1 MAAVVTGR
9 SGRHISIG
17 VKIFTVAFVVFALM
31 SSVTVLTVYMAA
43 NVSREL
49 EALGHRYIEAYV
61 ALARTHIWSLERSLA
76 IRRLYIAIRDGEDP
90 AAIRALEQAAE
101 AAGATAQDYIAT
113 ARRVVR
119 SEIREDSGIANPATL
134 SRIDTL
140 LQVLDEQRLA
150 LTQDQDALIAALA
163 STQDPMTLRRRLN
176 ELDSER
182 DRFDQRLE
190 TTRSEMRDALGAAAD
205 ATSAQQNYVV
215 KAVLVITGLAGLLG
229 LIFAGAFSRGM
240 SLPVRRLVAGAKA
253 VQAGN
258 LDTVVGVTSHDEI
271 GILTEA
277 FNAMIAELRVTSRVK
292 DTFGKYID
300 PRIVQGLIEH
310 PELTG
315 TQGERR
321 VMTVMFCDMKGF
333 TSLSEG
339 MTPAGLVTILN
350 HYLTVMSAPIR
361 GHDGIIDKY
370 IGDALMAFWGPP
382 FVAAEAQAGLACLAA
397 LDQVAALPELATA
410 LPQLIG
416 LKRGLPTVSMRIGI
430 ATGEV
435 IVGNIGSDVTKSYTV
450 IGDTVNLAS
459 RLESANKLYGTLTLI
474 GEATALLAA
483 EAVELREIDS
493 VLVGGSKAPQR
504 IFEIMGGKDALGAE
518 RLALRDG
525 FARGLAAYRRREWEA
540 ARAVFLECLA
550 IDPAD
555 GPTHVFLA
563 RLDQLATAQPG
574 AEWDGTWVLAS
585 K

>member
-1 MAAVVTGR
+1 MAAIVIGR
-9 SGRHISIG
+9 NGRHISIG

-31 SSVTVLTVYMAA
+31 SSVTLLTVYMAA
-43 NVSREL
+43 TVSREL
-49 EALGHRYIEAYV
+49 DALGHRYIDAYV

-76 IRRLYIAIRDGEDP
+76 IRRLYIAMRDGEDP
-90 AAIRALEQAAE
+90 ASLRALQQAAE
-101 AAGATAQDYIAT
+101 EAGTTAQGYIAT
-113 ARRVVR
+113 ARSVVR
-119 SEIREDSGIANPATL
+119 SEMSEDSGIANPATL

-140 LQVLDEQRLA
+140 LQVLDEQRTS
-150 LTQDQDALIAALA
+150 LTQHQEALVAALA
-163 STQDPMTLRRRLN
+163 AGQDPTTLRRRLA
-176 ELDSER
+176 ELDGER

-190 TTRSEMRDALGAAAD
+190 TTRSEMRDALAAASD
-205 ATSAQQNYVV
+205 ATRAQQDYVV
-215 KAVLVITGLAGLLG
+215 KAVLVITGLAGMLG

-240 SLPVRRLVAGAKA
+240 SLPVRRLVAGTRA

-277 FNAMIAELRVTSRVK
+277 FNAMIAELRITAQVK

-300 PRIVQGLIEH
+300 PRIVKGLIER
-310 PELTG
+310 PELAG

-321 VMTVMFCDMKGF
+321 VMTVLFCDMKGF

-339 MTPAGLVTILN
+339 MTPSGLVTILN

-361 GHDGIIDKY
+361 RHDGIIDKY

-397 LDQVAALPELATA
+397 LEQIAELPGLATA

-416 LKRGLPTVSMRIGI
+416 LKHGLPDISMRIGI

-459 RLESANKLYGTLTLI
+459 RLESANKLYGTLALI

-483 EAVELREIDS
+483 ESVELREIDA
-493 VLVGGSKAPQR
+493 VLVVGSKAPQR
-504 IFEIMGGKDALGAE
+504 IFEIMGRKDGLGAE
-518 RLALRDG
+518 RLALREA
-525 FARGLAAYRRREWEA
+525 FARGLAAYRRRSWDE
-540 ARAVFLECLA
+540 ARAAFRDCLA

-555 GPTHVFLA
+555 GPSRVFLA
-563 RLDQLATAQPG
+563 RLDQLAVDQPG

>member
-1 MAAVVTGR
+1 MGAVVIGR
-9 SGRHISIG
+9 SGRYISIS

-31 SSVTVLTVYMAA
+31 SSVTLLTVYMAA
-43 NVSREL
+43 TVSREL
-49 EALGHRYIEAYV
+49 DALGHRYIDAYV
-61 ALARTHIWSLERSLA
+61 ALVRTHIWSLQRSLA
-76 IRRLYIAIRDGEDP
+76 IRRLDIAIRDGEDP
-90 AAIRALEQAAE
+90 AAALALERTAEE
-101 AAGATAQDYIAT
+101 AAATVQGYIAS
-113 ARRVVR
+113 ARRGVG
-119 SEIREDSGIANPATL
+119 SEMTEGSAIANPAAL

-140 LQVLDEQRLA
+140 LLVLDEQRA
-150 LTQDQDALIAALA
+150 SLTQHQDALIVALGA
-163 STQDPMTLRRRLN
+163 GEDPARLRQRLN
-176 ELDSER
+176 KLDSER
-182 DRFDQRLE
+182 DQFDQRLD

-205 ATSAQQNYVV
+205 ATSKQQDYVV
-215 KAVLVITGLAGLLG
+215 RAVLAITGLAGMLG

-258 LDTVVGVTSHDEI
+258 LDTVVGVTSRDEI

-277 FNAMIAELRVTSRVK
+277 FNAMIAELRITSRVK
-292 DTFGKYID
+292 ETFGRYID
-300 PRIVQGLIEH
+300 PRIVQGLIER
-310 PELTG
+310 PELAG

-321 VMTVMFCDMKGF
+321 LMTVLFCDMKGF
-333 TSLSEG
+333 TSLGED
-339 MTPAGLVTILN
+339 MTPNGLVTVLN

-361 GHDGIIDKY
+361 RHDGIIDKY

-397 LDQVAALPELATA
+397 LEQLAELPGLATA

-416 LKRGLPTVSMRIGI
+416 LKHGLPEISVRIGI

-459 RLESANKLYGTLTLI
+459 RLEAANKLYGTLTLI
-474 GEATALLAA
+474 GETTARLAA
-483 EAVELREIDS
+483 QLVELREVDS
-493 VLVGGSKAPQR
+493 VLVVGSKAPQR
-504 IFEIMGGKDALGAE
+504 IFEIMGRKDGLSAE

-525 FARGLAAYRRREWEA
+525 FAHGLAAYRRRSWDA
-540 ARAVFLECLA
+540 ARAAFLECLA

-555 GPTHVFLA
+555 GPARVFLG
-563 RLDQLATAQPG
+563 RLDRLAADRPD
-574 AEWDGTWVLAS
+574 EDWDGTWVLAS